1 MTDLIDNEGVVT
13 VFGPT
18 NSGNA
23 MAWKHIVNQ
32 KKIPVINN
40 VSAGTDITKPI
51 SPGAD
56 NYMFRVSMVDRE
68 QISALMAY
76 VKKNSAESKKV
87 GFMSETTGY
96 GQGGLRDMKDV
107 AQAQGITP
115 VDIEQFG
122 VGDTDM
128 TSQLNKLKAAGADTV
143 IIWAQGTPIAQ
154 VMRSMEKINYYPRVL
169 SSWAADNI
177 TFYDAAGK
185 TLAEKP
191 LFLRTVSENRTP
203 AQDKLFARVGSQLKA
218 PSSFSFALHG
228 YDSVLL
234 LAQAMKQ
241 ANSTDGSAIRVAL
254 ENLNSPVQG
263 LLKTYNKP
271 FSKTNHEALL
281 AKDFVWVH
289 WKDGKLLPYSDA
301 VTTENKHDGSI
312 SSGSNQRPGRR
323 WRVRVDSAWFQHHI
337 HHNQDAQFLA
347 WRVRLRRC
355 FHRHER
361 DAAPAWETHHLYHVR
376 RRSPKRDSAVAG
388 VGGSTCGDGCT
399 GMAALCARRS
409 AFREEAWNGLGYE
422 HAGLRRRPRFN
433 WPCYLGTE
441 ARRRSFAGW
450 RLGDS
455 NFRHRCSAA
464 GNAASRRRRPR
475 DDCVRPRDAKD
486 DGWQDDARR
495 GRKR

>member
-1 MTDLIDNEGVVT
+1 MKAIRVIAGLVASLSFAAAVPAASAQEIKIGFNGDLSASPSAQSGQAAVLGMQAAIADVNAAGGVLGKKLALVVRDDVSQPPKSIQNMTDLIDNEKVVA

-32 KKIPVINN
+32 KKIPVLDN
-40 VSAGTDITKPI
+40 VSAGTDITKPM

-68 QISALMAY
+68 QIAALMAY
-76 VKKNSAESKKV
+76 VKKTGDAKKV

-96 GQGGLRDMKDV
+96 GQGGLKDMK
-107 AQAQGITP
+107 AIGEMQGITP
-115 VDIEQFG
+115 VAVEQFG

-128 TSQLNKLKAAGADTV
+128 TSQLNKLKSAGVDTV

-154 VMRSMEKINYYPRVL
+154 VMRSMEKINYYPRTL

-228 YDSVLL
+228 YDSVMI
-234 LAQAMKQ
+234 LAQAIKQ

-254 ENLNSPVQG
+254 ENLNAPVQG

-271 FSKTNHEALL
+271 FSKTNHEALV

-289 WKDGKLLPYSDA
+289 WKDGRLVPYSDA
-301 VTTENKHDGSI
+301 LVTSLT
-312 SSGSNQRPGRR
+312 
-323 WRVRVDSAWFQHHI
+323 
-337 HHNQDAQFLA
+337 
-347 WRVRLRRC
+347 
-355 FHRHER
+355 
-361 DAAPAWETHHLYHVR
+361 PADY
-376 RRSPKRDSAVAG
+376 K
-388 VGGSTCGDGCT
+388 
-399 GMAALCARRS
+399 
-409 AFREEAWNGLGYE
+409 
-422 HAGLRRRPRFN
+422 
-433 WPCYLGTE
+433 
-441 ARRRSFAGW
+441 
-450 RLGDS
+450 
-455 NFRHRCSAA
+455 
-464 GNAASRRRRPR
+464 
-475 DDCVRPRDAKD
+475 
-486 DGWQDDARR
+486 Q
-495 GRKR
+495 